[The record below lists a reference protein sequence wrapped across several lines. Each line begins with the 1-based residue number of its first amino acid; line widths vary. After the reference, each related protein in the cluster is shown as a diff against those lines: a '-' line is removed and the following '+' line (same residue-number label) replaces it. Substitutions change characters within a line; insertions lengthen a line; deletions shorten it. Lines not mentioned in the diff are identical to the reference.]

1 MAVRVPGVLFVALL
15 VASAWA
21 GCLGDGNP
29 RADATVQDAGG
40 ALPGNLT
47 ADKVVTAPVRLVD
60 LPLGKGDLE
69 REYRDR
75 EVLPDPLGLFE
86 SRTTVFTVNVTELW
100 PTTDLKYQV
109 WLLDEE
115 ANASLR
121 SPVFAVSDQGSR
133 AEFQFEF
140 RGAHPKTYN
149 KAFVTLEPDNDDRMG
164 LAVLSGTFES
174 GDAPS
179 LAFSIAGLMSD
190 VASQGTLQAGKGQFT
205 LAFAATGIPA
215 VADAEY
221 HVWLELGGN
230 STDLGAMEAD
240 DDATDSWGFAAAEL
254 IKVPGALFLDSAK
267 FAITLEPKGNKD
279 DKPSGAVLLRALTTP

>member
-1 MAVRVPGVLFVALL
+1 MFAALL

-21 GCLGDGNP
+21 GCLGDGGP
-29 RADATVQDAGG
+29 KADATIKDGDGTVR
-40 ALPGNLT
+40 GNLT

-60 LPLGKGDLE
+60 LPLGKGE
-69 REYRDR
+69 MKREYRDR
-75 EVLPDPLGLFE
+75 EFLPDPLGLFE

-109 WLLDEE
+109 WLIDERSNE
-115 ANASLR
+115 SLR

-133 AEFQFEF
+133 QGFQFEF
-140 RGAHPKTYN
+140 LGPHPKTYN
-149 KAFVTLEPDNDDRMG
+149 KAVVTLEPDSDDRMG

-174 GDAPS
+174 GDAPA

-205 LAFAATGIPA
+205 LAFAATGIPPVTA
-215 VADAEY
+215 AEY

-230 STDLGAMEAD
+230 STDLGEMEAD
-240 DDATDSWGFAAAEL
+240 DNVTDSWGFAAAEL
-254 IKVPGALFLDSAK
+254 IKVPGPLFLESAK
-267 FAITLEPKGNKD
+267 FAITLEPQGNKD
-279 DKPSGAVLLRALTTP
+279 DKPSGAVLLRALATP